1 MPWALPLFFVLALL
15 VMGTHVF
22 PLTDVSR
29 LSYVADDASLFL
41 WNFGW
46 LREAPVPRGRARCS
60 SFGFRSLRSKP

>member
-41 WNFGW
+41 WNFG
-46 LREAPVPRGRARCS
+46 
-60 SFGFRSLRSKP
+60 